1 MQINL
6 NIIVNVIFQ
15 SVIFGTAIDNFFEV
29 RLDLRVQEKKENQIY
44 LKKSRKNRQ
53 TFVLNK

>member
-44 LKKSRKNRQ
+44 LKESRKNRQ